1 MSTKCEG
8 MMQMVVVENLACL
21 GPPFPA
27 KAFPDLLSATV
38 QTWCHF
44 PEAEL
49 KDFLI
54 HPSHSFP
61 LV

>member
-1 MSTKCEG
+1 